1 LIILARDMAHF
12 APSHGTPRPVSN
24 RSAVMARVSPG
35 SSGTRQPQP
44 TENNAK
50 MPTVRRRLCV
60 PRAVRP
66 ILGRNG
72 IMTTQQPGD
81 RKPVDIAR
89 AALRKMAELGMPPT
103 PENFADQYRRA
114 AGLPPMAASQS
125 LRGLEMETM
134 LRGIVEMMSQ
144 TTTELAGGLGR
155 FGKEIGGLMDQAAD
169 LDSGDGMRV
178 ILQALTVSALALQ
191 EAVDQ
196 SREELAQTQKQLE
209 QVSTELE
216 RTQEQARTDPLTGF
230 LNRRGME
237 EILIREFARS
247 RRTATPL
254 SVAMLDIDHFK
265 QVNDEHGHE
274 IGDQAL
280 VHLAKVAKSGLRDTD
295 VVCRYGGEEFVVVFP
310 GAAADG
316 ARFVVDRMRA
326 LAENA
331 PLAVGTLKVQIRFS
345 AGVSELNA
353 ADGSIRVLLKRAD
366 EALYEA
372 KRAGRNR
379 VVVQAP

>member
-1 LIILARDMAHF
+1 M
-12 APSHGTPRPVSN
+12 S
-24 RSAVMARVSPG
+24 
-35 SSGTRQPQP
+35 
-44 TENNAK
+44 
-50 MPTVRRRLCV
+50 
-60 PRAVRP
+60 
-66 ILGRNG
+66 
-72 IMTTQQPGD
+72 TQQPGG
-81 RKPVDIAR
+81 RKPVDVAR

-103 PENFADQYRRA
+103 PENFTDQYRRA
-114 AGLPPMAASQS
+114 AGMPPVDASQG

-134 LRGIVEMMSQ
+134 LRGIVEMMRQ

-155 FGKEIGGLMDQAAD
+155 FGTEIGGLMNQAAE
-169 LDSGDGMRV
+169 LDSGDGMRT

-196 SREELAQTQKQLE
+196 SREELAETQKQLE

-247 RRTATPL
+247 RRTASPL
-254 SVAMLDIDHFK
+254 SVAILDIDHFK
-265 QVNDEHGHE
+265 QVNDEHGHDV
-274 IGDQAL
+274 GDQAL
-280 VHLAKVAKSGLRDTD
+280 VHLAKVTKSGLRETD
-295 VVCRYGGEEFVVVFP
+295 VMCRYGGEEFVVVFP

-316 ARFVVDRMRA
+316 ARFVVDRMRT

-331 PLAVGTLKVQIRFS
+331 PFTLGTLRLLIRFS
-345 AGVSELNA
+345 AGVSELTA

-366 EALYEA
+366 DALYEA

-379 VVVQAP
+379 VVVSDEAAREM

>member
-1 LIILARDMAHF
+1 
-12 APSHGTPRPVSN
+12 
-24 RSAVMARVSPG
+24 
-35 SSGTRQPQP
+35 
-44 TENNAK
+44 
-50 MPTVRRRLCV
+50 
-60 PRAVRP
+60 
-66 ILGRNG
+66 
-72 IMTTQQPGD
+72 MTTQQPGG

-89 AALRKMAELGMPPT
+89 AALRKMAELGLPPT

-114 AGLPPMAASQS
+114 AGLPPIDSSQS

-155 FGKEIGGLMDQAAD
+155 FGKEIGGLMDQATR
-169 LDSGDGMRV
+169 LDGSDGVRA

-196 SREELAQTQKQLE
+196 SREELARTQQQLA

-216 RTQEQARTDPLTGF
+216 RTHEQARTDPLTGF

-237 EILIREFARS
+237 EILLREFARS
-247 RRTATPL
+247 RRTASPL
-254 SVAMLDIDHFK
+254 SVAILDIDHFK

-274 IGDQAL
+274 VGDQAL
-280 VHLAKVAKSGLRDTD
+280 VHLAKVAKSGLRETD

-316 ARFVVDRMRA
+316 ARFVIDRMRT
-326 LAENA
+326 LAEKA
-331 PLAVGTLKVQIRFS
+331 PLAIGALKLQLRFS
-345 AGVSELNA
+345 AGISELTG

-366 EALYEA
+366 DALYEA

-379 VVVQAP
+379 VVVGNAG